1 MHVSKKA
8 QIFGRN
14 SLFNLETTAAL
25 LFKNYRLQTLKWSA
39 RLSDDR
45 AITGRSL
52 NQFRVHVTY
61 FVTKPISG
69 TELTPYEF
77 W

>member
-25 LFKNYRLQTLKWSA
+25 LLKNYWVQTLKWSA
-39 RLSDDR
+39 GLSDNK
-45 AITGRSL
+45 AITGQSS
-52 NQFRVHVTY
+52 NEFGMHSTY
-61 FVTKPISG
+61 FGTKPILHG
-69 TELTPYEF
+69 
-77 W
+77 

>member
-39 RLSDDR
+39 GLSDDK
-45 AITGRSL
+45 AITGQSL
-52 NQFRVHVTY
+52 NEFGMQVTY
-61 FVTKPISG
+61 FLTKPILCG
-69 TELTPYEF
+69 
-77 W
+77 

>member
-25 LFKNYRLQTLKWSA
+25 LFKKYRLQNFKLSA
-39 RLSDDR
+39 RFSSDNDK
-45 AITGRSL
+45 AIVDQSL
-52 NQFRVHVTY
+52 NEFGMYVT
-61 FVTKPISG
+61 
-69 TELTPYEF
+69 
-77 W
+77 